1 MGLLLLLAVE
11 ASSLEEEGFGLNFD
25 LLDTNLINLVIIIGV
40 LIVFGRKFLGETL
53 SSRKATIE
61 SEIKAAEERKQKA
74 ASELASQQQK
84 LAQAQA
90 EAEAMIKD
98 AHARAEAARTSIL
111 EQADRDIERLQT
123 EAQKDVSSQQDRV
136 AAELRQYVAERAL
149 AAAES
154 QCRAE
159 LNEDSQ
165 QQLINRSIAM
175 LGG

>member
-1 MGLLLLLAVE
+1 MGLLLLLAAE
-11 ASSLEEEGFGLNFD
+11 ASGIEESGFGLNLD

-53 SSRKATIE
+53 SSRRSQIQA
-61 SEIKAAEERKQKA
+61 EIQDAEERKQKA

-90 EAEAMIKD
+90 KKLIED
-98 AHARAEAARTSIL
+98 ANTRAEAAKAAIL
-111 EQADRDIERLQT
+111 VQADADIERLNA
-123 EAQKDVSSQQDRV
+123 EAQKDVSSQQDKI

-149 AAAES
+149 VAAES
-154 QCRAE
+154 LCRSE
-159 LNEDSQ
+159 LNDASQ
-165 QQLINRSIAM
+165 QQLIDRSISM